1 MPSNDGFR
9 AARRRVL
16 GGLGM
21 SAAALALAPFRLY
34 AASSSPAELKK
45 KYPGKVI
52 DLVQRALVID
62 MLAPLKIDFNPDAFS
77 LPLSEAD
84 AEMFRTCGITGF
96 HNSVGVGGATAYDEA
111 LQFIAAWSGFA
122 GRNSEVFSLVG
133 RAEDLDHAK
142 KQRKVAVIMGLQ
154 NADEFREPK
163 DVKDFYDLGLR
174 CAQLTYN
181 TQNLIGSGSTER
193 IDGGVTDYGAK
204 IIEAMNDVGMLI
216 DVSHSGDR
224 TTLDAIEISPKPI
237 AITHSNC
244 RALNNHPRLKTD
256 EAIKKLA
263 AKGGVMGITG
273 VRMFVKDKE
282 PTTIEDIVDHIDH
295 VVKLVG
301 IEHVGIGSDSDLM
314 GYDHMPKD
322 QYERLKAGYKSTYA
336 FRDKIDTDGF
346 DHPRKVYD
354 LTATLLR
361 RGYSEANI
369 QAVLG
374 GNFRRLLGSTWL
386 EPKRTP
392 DRSPSASEAK
402 DGRERP
408 PPPEAKQPGEKKS

>member
-1 MPSNDGFR
+1 MSPARVFNP
-9 AARRRVL
+9 ARRRVL
-16 GGLGM
+16 GAIG
-21 SAAALALAPFRLY
+21 AATAGLALAPFIAR
-34 AASSSPAELKK
+34 AQSASPAATKK
-45 KYPGKVI
+45 RYAGKVVE
-52 DLVQRALVID
+52 LVQRALVID

-77 LPLSEAD
+77 LPLSDAD
-84 AEMFRTCGITGF
+84 AAMFRASGITGF

-133 RAEDLDHAK
+133 RAEDIDRAK
-142 KQRKVAVIMGLQ
+142 KQKKIAVIMGLQ
-154 NADEFREPK
+154 NADQFREPK

-193 IDGGVTDYGAK
+193 VDGGVTDYGVK

-273 VRMFVKDKE
+273 VRMFVKDAE
-282 PTTIEDIVDHIDH
+282 PTTIEHIVDHIDH

-301 IEHVGIGSDSDLM
+301 IEHVGIGSDSDLT

-322 QYERLKAGYKSTYA
+322 QYDKLKAAYKASYA

-354 LTATLLR
+354 LAAALLR
-361 RGYSEANI
+361 RGYTATQIE
-369 QAVLG
+369 AVLG
-374 GNFRRLLGSTWL
+374 GNFRRLLAATWR
-386 EPKRTP
+386 EPKRTV
-392 DRSPSASEAK
+392 PSASPADAK
-402 DGRERP
+402 K
-408 PPPEAKQPGEKKS
+408 PEEKKS